1 MSATQQ
7 YLFLDFEFTM
17 PETKR
22 EPSRFFPEIIEVG
35 LVVVVDD
42 RVCDQFSSYV
52 KPMRFPVLTDR
63 CKSFLNITQE
73 QVDQGMSFHELV
85 ALLHQYDRSRPSTV
99 VTWGSM
105 DMKVLRENC
114 MNANLPFPFTGE
126 HRDLAMEYK
135 LFFGNKNQTG
145 LRKAIQEYGNE
156 GVGKAHCA
164 LDDAFTTYNIFRL
177 VENDKKYLAK
187 TKPPT
192 IGERIDFTQL
202 RKKFAL

>member
-1 MSATQQ
+1 MMDVPQ

-17 PETKR
+17 PETKTT
-22 EPSRFFPEIIEVG
+22 PNGFSPEIIEVG
-35 LVVVVDD
+35 LVAVVDEQI
-42 RVCDQFSSYV
+42 VNQFSSYV
-52 KPMRFPVLTDR
+52 KPLRFPQLTDR

-73 QVDQGMSFHELV
+73 QIDSGMSFYELV
-85 ALLHQYDRSRPSTV
+85 SLLRQYDRERPTTV
-99 VTWGSM
+99 VTWGNM

-114 MNANLPFPFTGE
+114 QSARVEFPFTGE

-135 LFFGNKNQTG
+135 RFFGNKNQTA
-145 LRKAIQEYGNE
+145 LRKAVQEYGNE
-156 GVGKAHCA
+156 GIGKAHCA
-164 LDDAFTTYNIFRL
+164 LDDAFTAYTIFRL
-177 VENDKKYLAK
+177 IENDKKYLAK

>member
-1 MSATQQ
+1 MSTVQQ

-17 PETKR
+17 PETKT
-22 EPSRFFPEIIEVG
+22 EPHGFLPEIIEVG
-35 LVVVVDD
+35 LVVVVNDE
-42 RVCDQFSSYV
+42 VSDQFSSYV
-52 KPMRFPVLTDR
+52 KPLRFPLLTAR

-73 QVDQGMSFHELV
+73 QIDQGISFYELV
-85 ALLHQYDRSRPSTV
+85 ALLNKYDQAQPSTV

-114 MNANLPFPFTGE
+114 MSANVPFPFSGE

-135 LFFGNKNQTG
+135 RFFGNKNQTG
-145 LRKAIQEYGNE
+145 LRQAIQEYGNE

-177 VENDKKYLAK
+177 VENDKKYLTK

>member
-1 MSATQQ
+1 MSTVQQ

-17 PETKR
+17 PETKT
-22 EPSRFFPEIIEVG
+22 EPRGFLPEIIEVG
-35 LVVVVDD
+35 LVVVVNDE
-42 RVCDQFSSYV
+42 VSDQFSSYV
-52 KPMRFPVLTDR
+52 KPLRFPLLTDR

-73 QVDQGMSFHELV
+73 QIDQGISFYELV
-85 ALLHQYDRSRPSTV
+85 ALLNKYDQARPSTI

-114 MNANLPFPFTGE
+114 MSAHVPFPFSGE

-135 LFFGNKNQTG
+135 RFFGNKNQTG
-145 LRKAIQEYGNE
+145 LRQAIQEYGNE

-177 VENDKKYLAK
+177 VENDKKYLTK